1 MKHDRIP
8 AKQRGLTLWG
18 LLMGGALLAFAAL
31 TLMKLFPLYNQ
42 SFKVRAAMQ
51 AVAGMPE
58 IGQKGVQEIRGLVMR
73 NFDVSDVDTI
83 TDGDLQKYLKVV
95 ANPDGK
101 GRIMTMTYED
111 RGPLYGDLD
120 VVLKFN
126 ESTAIP
132 GMGIE

>member
-1 MKHDRIP
+1 MKHDHIP

-51 AVAGMPE
+51 AVAAMPE
-58 IGQKGVQEIRGLVMR
+58 IGQKGVQEIRGLIMR

-83 TDGDLQKYLKVV
+83 TANDLQKYLKVV
-95 ANPDGK
+95 AKPDGK
-101 GRIMTMTYED
+101 GRTMTMTYED
-111 RGPLYGDLD
+111 RGPLFGDLD

-126 ESTAIP
+126 ESIP
-132 GMGIE
+132 IAGMGIE

>member
-1 MKHDRIP
+1 MNHDHIP

-18 LLMGGALLAFAAL
+18 LLMGGALLAFASL

-58 IGQKGVQEIRGLVMR
+58 IGQKGVQEIRGLIER
-73 NFDVSDVDTI
+73 NFEVSDVDTI
-83 TDGDLQKYLKVV
+83 TDRDLQKYLKVV

-101 GRIMTMTYED
+101 GRIMTMIYED

-126 ESTAIP
+126 ESIAIP